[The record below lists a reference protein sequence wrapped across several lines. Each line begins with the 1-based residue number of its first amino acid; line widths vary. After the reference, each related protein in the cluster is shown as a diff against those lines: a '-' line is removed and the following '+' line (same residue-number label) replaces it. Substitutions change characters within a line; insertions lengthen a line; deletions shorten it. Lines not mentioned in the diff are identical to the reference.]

1 VRNPVSY
8 HKVQKSI
15 TQGWDEVAKE
25 YSQDR
30 TGIFGRCADRL
41 LEFLKPQRG
50 SSLLDVGCGSGAVA
64 FKVIDRLGPEGL
76 LIGADISGE
85 MLRIAKSQSAM
96 IDMSPAFFQMDAMQ
110 LALAPNSFDYVSC
123 AYSLFQF
130 PNMESALR
138 EMWRVLKPGGLI
150 GLSNWGPGFFTP
162 IASLQRDLFREFK
175 IRPIL
180 TNPLTFNPETLEI
193 MLVDTGFDSIEL
205 MQERDEFWFANPE
218 EVWAYNMD
226 MGPFHFMLRNQLSR
240 EQQTALHNQF
250 IIMTEEL
257 KTEDGIKSTFH
268 PIYAIAAK
276 GG

>member
-1 VRNPVSY
+1 MKNPDSY
-8 HKVQKSI
+8 RKVQKSI
-15 TQGWDEVAKE
+15 TQGWDDVAKE

-41 LEFLKPQRG
+41 LDLLKPQMG
-50 SSLLDVGCGSGAVA
+50 SSLLDIGCGSGAVTLKA
-64 FKVIDRLGPEGL
+64 IDRLGPKGL
-76 LIGADISGE
+76 VIGIDISGE
-85 MLRIAKSQSAM
+85 MLRIAQSET
-96 IDMSPAFFQMDAMQ
+96 DVRDLSTAFFQMDAMQ
-110 LALAPNSFDYVSC
+110 LALAPNSFDYVAC

-175 IRPIL
+175 VRPIL
-180 TNPLTFNPETLEI
+180 TNPLTFKPETLEM

-205 MQERDEFWFANPE
+205 MQERDEFCFANPE

-226 MGPFHFMLRNQLSR
+226 MGPFQFMLRSQLSR
-240 EQQTALHNQF
+240 EQQIALHNQF

-257 KTEDGIKSTFH
+257 KTENGIKSTFH